1 MVRIKVK
8 SSNIHSIGHEN
19 KILEI
24 KFNNNTIYRFLNVPE
39 IIFILFLKSKS
50 KGTFF
55 HEFIK
60 NRYLKKKIL

>member
-50 KGTFF
+50 KGIFF

-60 NRYLKKKIL
+60 NRYLKRKIL